1 MTGNS
6 NSQSIRSLC
15 WPRLRLLS
23 VLSVQSSTLYPRR
36 LVRPLIANRHKQF
49 ARQAGFSL
57 MELLL
62 VMVFIALLA
71 ALVMPVATNSVSRA
85 KEAALKE
92 NLFVMRK
99 ALDDYY
105 ADHGNHPGSLSKL
118 SELRYIRQIP
128 VDPLTE
134 RSDTWVE
141 IRNQGVAGDDGIIDV
156 RSGSDQK
163 STDEGYYRD
172 W

>member
-6 NSQSIRSLC
+6 NSQSQ
-15 WPRLRLLS
+15 RLGYHLLIAS
-23 VLSVQSSTLYPRR
+23 RPRR
-36 LVRPLIANRHKQF
+36 LGLPLIANPNKQLT
-49 ARQAGFSL
+49 RQSGFSL

-62 VMVFIALLA
+62 VMVLIALLA
-71 ALVMPVATNSVSRA
+71 SLVMPVATSSVIRA
-85 KEAALKE
+85 KEATLKQ

-105 ADHGNHPGSLSKL
+105 ADRGKYPDSLTKL
-118 SELRYIRQIP
+118 SELRYIREIP
-128 VDPLTE
+128 VDPMTE
-134 RSDTWVE
+134 RGDTWVE
-141 IRNQGVAGDDGIIDV
+141 IHNRGETGDNGVIDV

-163 STDEGYYRD
+163 SADEGLYRD